1 MKRTWIS
8 QGRRAARLGAW
19 VVAAYFLSIG
29 PAYKLA
35 AIADAGAEGYQQLNR
50 LYQPVFAVADTPL
63 YYCVAGYVW
72 LFGLELANSGNYS
85 TPEPDEITVWFIY
98 PPL

>member
-19 VVAAYFLSIG
+19 VVAAYFLSVG
-29 PAYKLA
+29 PVYKLA
-35 AIADAGAEGYQQLNR
+35 AIADAGAEGYQQLNC
-50 LYQPVFAVADTPL
+50 LYQPVFALAETPL
-63 YYCVAGYVW
+63 SDFVAGYVR
-72 LFGLELANSGNYS
+72 LFGLEFASSCNYS
-85 TPEPDEITVWFIY
+85 TPEPDEITEWFVY